1 MAEKAEVFDSF
12 ASFRR
17 SREGW
22 RSFRLSVRMISM
34 LCLGISLIML
44 WKQVRNG
51 KNEERVVSISTIS
64 KEGFIRI
71 HEENFFDG
79 DLIYENNVLK
89 TTKQNKLYH
98 GFGVKSIK
106 LIAEKYHGD
115 VSISAKDG
123 KFILDILFPIQ
134 K

>member
-1 MAEKAEVFDSF
+1 MEKLSF
-12 ASFRR
+12 IRENDIHALLGNILDNAIEASEKR
-17 SREGW
+17 
-22 RSFRLSVRMISM
+22 
-34 LCLGISLIML
+34 
-44 WKQVRNG
+44 K
-51 KNEERVVSISTIS
+51 KDEERVVSISTVS

-98 GFGVKSIK
+98 DFGVKSIK
-106 LIAEKYHGD
+106 LIAKKYHGD
-115 VSISAKDG
+115 VSISANNG
-123 KFILDILFPIQ
+123 KFILEILLPIQ

>member
-1 MAEKAEVFDSF
+1 MLGNILDNAIEASEKRKKD
-12 ASFRR
+12 
-17 SREGW
+17 
-22 RSFRLSVRMISM
+22 
-34 LCLGISLIML
+34 
-44 WKQVRNG
+44 
-51 KNEERVVSISTIS
+51 EERVVSISTIS

-71 HEENFFDG
+71 HGENFFDG
-79 DLIYENNVLK
+79 DLIYENNVRK

-106 LIAEKYHGD
+106 LIAKKYHGN

-123 KFILDILFPIQ
+123 KFILDILFLIQ

>member
-1 MAEKAEVFDSF
+1 MEKLSF
-12 ASFRR
+12 IRENDIYALLGNILDNEASEKR
-17 SREGW
+17 
-22 RSFRLSVRMISM
+22 
-34 LCLGISLIML
+34 
-44 WKQVRNG
+44 K
-51 KNEERVVSISTIS
+51 KDEERVVSISTIS

-89 TTKQNKLYH
+89 ATKQNKLYH

>member
-1 MAEKAEVFDSF
+1 MEKLSF
-12 ASFRR
+12 IRENGIYALLGNILDNAIEASEKR
-17 SREGW
+17 
-22 RSFRLSVRMISM
+22 
-34 LCLGISLIML
+34 
-44 WKQVRNG
+44 KTD
-51 KNEERVVSISTIS
+51 EERVVSISTIS
-64 KEGFIRI
+64 TEGFIRI

-79 DLIYENNVLK
+79 DLIYENNVFK

-115 VSISAKDG
+115 ASISAKDG

>member
-1 MAEKAEVFDSF
+1 MEKLSF
-12 ASFRR
+12 IREKDIYALLGTILDNAIGASEKR
-17 SREGW
+17 
-22 RSFRLSVRMISM
+22 
-34 LCLGISLIML
+34 
-44 WKQVRNG
+44 K
-51 KNEERVVSISTIS
+51 KDEERLVSISTIS

-79 DLIYENNVLK
+79 DMIYETNVRK

-98 GFGVKSIK
+98 GFGVKNIK

-115 VSISAKDG
+115 VSILAKGG